1 MINQEK
7 LAEFIANPP
16 DEYLREACA
25 SVGAYCLDVD
35 ASKDEIIALIDA
47 ELIKIYTRL
56 VEQKQIDDHLAN
68 EWLGE

>member
-16 DEYLREACA
+16 EEYLAEAWVNA
-25 SVGAYCLDVD
+25 GGLDSNVGRYEVVAR
-35 ASKDEIIALIDA
+35 IDA